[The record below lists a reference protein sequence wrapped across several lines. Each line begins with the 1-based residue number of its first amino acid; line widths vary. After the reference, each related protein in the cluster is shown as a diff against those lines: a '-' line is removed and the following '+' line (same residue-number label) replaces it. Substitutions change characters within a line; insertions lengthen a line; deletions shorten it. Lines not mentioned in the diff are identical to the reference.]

1 MRDDE
6 PRPVWMSLP
15 ITHWSVFC
23 FCSFQF
29 LLFASSSKLAQAPC
43 PMASTSFRTSTS
55 FPLVTASQ
63 AVTGRGNR
71 VRSHADE
78 ASPRAAQALRDGE
91 WAFVHPASAS
101 HRTRKTADVQR
112 FADKQPIPCLLPTNS
127 FIDQM
132 RRRDEEHLARSHL
145 SLVHAMERLQL
156 LERAGDAR
164 GGTTQAGS
172 VRMTLQP
179 HVTLRY
185 SDENDEE
192 VCLSMPAQQPSI

>member
-1 MRDDE
+1 
-6 PRPVWMSLP
+6 
-15 ITHWSVFC
+15 
-23 FCSFQF
+23 
-29 LLFASSSKLAQAPC
+29 
-43 PMASTSFRTSTS
+43 MASFRTSTS
-55 FPLVTASQ
+55 FPLATASQ

-78 ASPRAAQALRDGE
+78 ASPRAAEALRDGE

-101 HRTRKTADVQR
+101 HRIRKTADVQR

-127 FIDQM
+127 FIART

-164 GGTTQAGS
+164 GGTTQAGF

-185 SDENDEE
+185 EDENDLHAEE
-192 VCLSMPAQQPSI
+192 VCLSVPAQQPSTYLFHSAWSLSLWFMDGLKHLMDGFPCAALAIF